1 MSVKSQLLNIFRIDK
16 LYQNHVLHQEVMISD
31 HYLIHFGQNFT
42 IIKVNKDLNQLIIS
56 RCTDASLILQF
67 YLLQM
72 HLIFHGIILTIRT
85 CLQADCIDFIVFSG
99 TNKKGFFFF
108 LPHDDGFNKVK
119 NHYTESVYYSIC
131 DYYGVSGDKIWMN
144 DDWFYT
150 VVYAVFSVGT
160 KG

>member
-1 MSVKSQLLNIFRIDK
+1 MSVKSQLVNIFRIDK

-56 RCTDASLILQF
+56 KCTDASLILQC

-108 LPHDDGFNKVK
+108 CHMAMVLTRLKIIILKV
-119 NHYTESVYYSIC
+119 YI
-131 DYYGVSGDKIWMN
+131 
-144 DDWFYT
+144 T
-150 VVYAVFSVGT
+150 VFVIIMVLAGT
-160 KG
+160 KYG